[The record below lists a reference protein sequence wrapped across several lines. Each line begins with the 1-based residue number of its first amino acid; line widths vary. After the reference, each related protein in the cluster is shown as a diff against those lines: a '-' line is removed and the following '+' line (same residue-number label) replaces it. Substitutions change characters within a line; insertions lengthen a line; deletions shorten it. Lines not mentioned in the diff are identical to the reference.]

1 MAEMTPEQQLAI
13 ENARARL
20 KVNSGSGMTPAQMQA
35 LENAQA
41 RLASMEKPGLRDL
54 NVVPGPGGLM
64 PVPAMDTAKGVAETA
79 ATLGTGA
86 FLTPLAGIAG
96 IAQGAASRDDPD
108 ALRQMVNRINAV
120 QGLTYQPKTEMGK
133 EIVSTLGVPFEW
145 LARRAQEAGR
155 GAQDIG
161 LGATGGAATETAI
174 NMLPSLFGAR
184 GIKPALSQR
193 REARRAIGDIER
205 RVAEQGIDINASG
218 SVQRQQIQD
227 AAIRQTGGQ
236 QSRGEPFPDIRDTLR
251 QRREAER
258 TRVGEQF
265 EEARATPA
273 ALPAEQAK
281 ALADRIRSRIAER
294 QFDVETMPIVRRR
307 LRELEQIDRLPTNS
321 AIKLNSIDAYRRRLS
336 RNRASVTDAS
346 QNFALDTIKREL
358 DGFLDEAFDK
368 DMIRGDPAAL
378 KKWKDARSA
387 FSSYMKRFNDD
398 KVIRKFAEQ
407 DATPEQ
413 MRQWVFGASSV
424 GARPQAAQVV
434 RKIGDIVGRD
444 SPEFAALRQD
454 ALFDIMEPLHIKEP
468 SMREF
473 MKNYDRVVKNNPS
486 LVNELFPDSG
496 RGLRDLRA
504 VAEAVERKAPDA
516 RLVDLNR
523 MGAVAMFGHGISRAA
538 MKVNIAQQ
546 VFSRMRSAGSKKE
559 KREIMGEVLGIDP
572 DAPILPKRMIL
583 YGTVGPSV
591 SGTIE
596 RNGQR

>member
-1 MAEMTPEQQLAI
+1 MAEMTPEQRRAI

-20 KVNSGSGMTPAQMQA
+20 QSRPDSGMTPAQRKA

-41 RLASMEKPGLRDL
+41 RLAAMEKPGLRDI
-54 NVVPGPGGLM
+54 NVVPGPSGLM
-64 PVPAMDTAKGVAETA
+64 PLPAMDAAKGMAEAA

-86 FLTPLAGIAG
+86 VLTPLAGIAG
-96 IAQGAASRDDPD
+96 LAQGAAARDDPD
-108 ALRQMVNRINAV
+108 ALRKMIDRINAV
-120 QGLTYQPKTEMGK
+120 QGLTYKPKTDMGQ
-133 EIVSTLGVPFEW
+133 EIVSTLAVPFEW

-184 GIKPALSQR
+184 GITPALSQR
-193 REARRAIGDIER
+193 SAARRAIGDIER
-205 RVAEQGIDINASG
+205 RVADQGIDINASG
-218 SVQRQQIQD
+218 AVQRQQIQD
-227 AAIRQTGGQ
+227 AATKQTGGQ
-236 QSRGEPFPDIRDTLR
+236 QSRGEPFPDIRDAIR
-251 QRREAER
+251 QKREAER

-265 EEARATPA
+265 DEARATPA
-273 ALPAEQAK
+273 ALPAGQAK
-281 ALADRIRSRIAER
+281 ALSGRIMARIAER
-294 QFDVETMPIVRRR
+294 QFDVETMPIVSRR
-307 LRELEQIDRLPTNS
+307 LKELDKIDQLPTNS
-321 AIKLNSIDAYRRRLS
+321 AIKLNAIDAYRRRLS
-336 RNRASVTDAS
+336 RNRAAATDAS

-387 FSSYMKRFNDD
+387 FSSYMERFNND

-454 ALFDIMEPLHIKEP
+454 ALFDIMEPLIRKEP

-473 MKNYDRVVKNNPS
+473 MSNYDRVVKNNPS
-486 LVNELFPDSG
+486 LVRALFPDSG

-546 VFSRMRSAGSKKE
+546 VFSRMRAAGSNKE
-559 KREIMGEVLGIDP
+559 KREVMGEVLGIDP
-572 DAPILPKRMIL
+572 NSPILPKRMIL
-583 YGTVGPSV
+583 YGAAGPSV
-591 SGTIE
+591 SGVIE
-596 RNGQR
+596 RNGR